1 MIISF
6 ITSFSECFKNKVFK
20 SFSKSFFLSLEID
33 FKTKVIILMAESN
46 ECLLLPLKLILGS
59 NAIPFG
65 EDDKALTSEPLDF
78 IVLEKK
84 LS

>member
-65 EDDKALTSEPLDF
+65 VIKSNNTPPCGYANKNYS
-78 IVLEKK
+78 I
-84 LS
+84 S